1 MKNQVNSERPDPRL
15 ECAHRHPA
23 LRTAGAR
30 SLFLF
35 TNFFLI
41 ITTLYQLK
49 PASKSLFIESLGASF
64 LPYVMIGT
72 AVTMILFI
80 TWYHKMVA
88 RYSRLNIVMGSC
100 LVFSGLLMV
109 FRILLNQP
117 GPAVPFAF
125 YIFVDILGVVLV
137 EQFWSLTNSIY
148 TTMEGRSWYGVV
160 GTGGLVGGVAG
171 GAISAA
177 LIKFTPVQT
186 PDLLLTA
193 AGTILLILLLTW
205 LMARAGIFC
214 EVDHGTLS
222 TQSVSA
228 GSWRILGHSRYLALI
243 AGILLLTQ
251 FASPIVDYQ
260 FMNAVEA
267 AYPDQEAR
275 TAYISMFF
283 SILGLV
289 SIGINLG
296 VTSLVHRCLGT
307 IVGLMVQPLLMLLC
321 AWGFMLNST
330 LTLGS
335 AAKISDR
342 ALSYSINRASKELL
356 YVPVD
361 SVLIYQAKAWIDM
374 FGYRLFK
381 VTGSLLILLF
391 TGWLPVT
398 LSVGQLSWFVIVIC
412 LLWLGLIAMLRGEY
426 DDACQRAGAD
436 A

>member
-1 MKNQVNSERPDPRL
+1 
-15 ECAHRHPA
+15 
-23 LRTAGAR
+23 
-30 SLFLF
+30 
-35 TNFFLI
+35 
-41 ITTLYQLK
+41 
-49 PASKSLFIESLGASF
+49 
-64 LPYVMIGT
+64 
-72 AVTMILFI
+72 
-80 TWYHKMVA
+80 
-88 RYSRLNIVMGSC
+88 
-100 LVFSGLLMV
+100 
-109 FRILLNQP
+109 
-117 GPAVPFAF
+117 
-125 YIFVDILGVVLV
+125 
-137 EQFWSLTNSIY
+137 
-148 TTMEGRSWYGVV
+148 MEGRSWYGVV

-214 EVDHGTLS
+214 EVDHSTLS
-222 TQSVSA
+222 PQNVSA

-289 SIGINLG
+289 SIGVNLG

-307 IVGLMVQPLLMLLC
+307 IAGLMVQPLLMLLC
-321 AWGFMLNST
+321 AWGFMLNAT
-330 LTLGS
+330 LVFGA

-391 TGWLPVT
+391 TGWLPIT
-398 LSVGQLSWFVIVIC
+398 LSVGQLSWFVIAIC
-412 LLWLGLIAMLRGEY
+412 LLWLGLIAILRGEY
-426 DDACQRAGAD
+426 DEACQRAGSD